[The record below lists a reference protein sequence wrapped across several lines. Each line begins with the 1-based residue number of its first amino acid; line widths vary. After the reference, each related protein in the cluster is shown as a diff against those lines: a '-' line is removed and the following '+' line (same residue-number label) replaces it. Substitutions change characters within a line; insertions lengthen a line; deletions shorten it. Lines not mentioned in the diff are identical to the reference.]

1 MLLEAPQRPSSTLAR
16 HPTGRTPSRRSQA
29 SRRVLADEARGRRCR
44 RHHLRL
50 LCNPP
55 CPSEIGRSVGRLH
68 GTRGPTAHTN
78 KRARIPTHRRVCFL
92 YRQYASS
99 RVDTMLVIPSPHT
112 LGRTFYTSVTFSR
125 RCVAVH
131 TGRTGSD
138 SFVSGGCHGPSGS
151 AVYSTRGVELR
162 ELVRAVLRPF
172 RDRITD
178 GRGRPRITPTHEC
191 KSNDVTTTQVARA
204 CCLVLACLPGPQAS
218 YSMYVIT

>member
-55 CPSEIGRSVGRLH
+55 SPSEVGRSVGRLH

-138 SFVSGGCHGPSGS
+138 SFVSRTVTVSGVFDTRS
-151 AVYSTRGVELR
+151 RATRAGTRRTAAVSRSDYGRERPAADYADTRVQEQRRYNNASG
-162 ELVRAVLRPF
+162 
-172 RDRITD
+172 
-178 GRGRPRITPTHEC
+178 
-191 KSNDVTTTQVARA
+191 KS
-204 CCLVLACLPGPQAS
+204 LLLGACLLTRTTS
-218 YSMYVIT
+218 